1 MKITAA
7 AEKLTAALDLA
18 AVMTK
23 EAKLPAFAAARLV
36 GGNGLAI
43 TTANADAELTLKVE
57 AEAKGEAALPAKR
70 LCDLV
75 RAFPDGAEI
84 TIIPAR
90 DNGAVVLSGSRS
102 KFKLPTIPLSD
113 MPDLLALGEE
123 TGRVDLA
130 ADTARELFRRPLFAL
145 GHEGTR
151 YYLNGIFLC
160 STEAGLTSVATD
172 GTRLGLISVAAATS
186 LSRDRSLI
194 VPAVKTIAKLLD
206 RATGAV
212 TLRRSKPLFEITG
225 QNFKF
230 VSKLIDGSFPAYERL
245 IAVPTS
251 TVIVDRMAL
260 IAAVARFQAVRDPQE
275 RMPRVSLTWGDTEL
289 RLTSRDGSADILD
302 ADTTGTGKVTVQT
315 ILLNEQ
321 LCELRG
327 TRVRLA
333 HSGGMAAVAIT
344 DPTDGAY
351 LSLLSPMVEPEPQ
364 EGAAP

>member
-1 MKITAA
+1 MKINATAA
-7 AEKLTAALDLA
+7 TLTNALGMAASLVPKDDAKRPAAL
-18 AVMTK
+18 
-23 EAKLPAFAAARLV
+23 AAARLV
-36 GGNGLAI
+36 GSDHLTLIVSNRTAELTI
-43 TTANADAELTLKVE
+43 TIEADAEGEVAVPARRL
-57 AEAKGEAALPAKR
+57 AE
-70 LCDLV
+70 LV
-75 RAFPDGAEI
+75 VNFPPDTEI
-84 TIIPAR
+84 TITAT
-90 DNGAVVLSGSRS
+90 DNVATVSSRKS

-123 TGRVDLA
+123 TGRVELA
-130 ADTARELFRRPLFAL
+130 ADTARELFRRPLFAV
-145 GHEGTR
+145 GTEETR

-194 VPAVKTIAKLLD
+194 VPAAKTITKLLD
-206 RATGAV
+206 RATGEV
-212 TLRRSKPLFEITG
+212 TLRRSKLLFEITV

-251 TVIVDRMAL
+251 TVIVDRTVL
-260 IAAVARFQAVRDPQE
+260 IAAVARFQAVRDPLE
-275 RMPRVSLTWGDTEL
+275 RMPGVTLTWGDTEL

-321 LCELRG
+321 LSELRG
-327 TRVRLA
+327 NRVRLA

-351 LSLLSPMVEPEPQ
+351 LSLLSPMVEPQ